1 MRHFFVILSDMR
13 PEKRNTTIVDAYASI
28 LGNLSPD
35 DRMDLIARL
44 SETKEMS
51 TQKKKTTFRKAFGAF
66 VSDKSA
72 EEIIADIRGSRV
84 STRQIEPL

>member
-1 MRHFFVILSDMR
+1 MK
-13 PEKRNTTIVDAYASI
+13 PEKRNTTLVDAYASI
-28 LGNLSPD
+28 LGNLTPAD
-35 DRMDLIARL
+35 KIDLIAKL

-51 TQKKKTTFRKAFGAF
+51 AKKKKNTFRKAFGAF

-72 EEIIADIRGSRV
+72 EEIIADIRSSRV